1 MDTFDPESEGIITRI
16 IQYFNEFNI
25 MIEHYNSYHLIMK
38 EINKKIINREK
49 ITREDLSFKKEY
61 DDLTTNTE
69 LDLKNIFNVY
79 AFKFSKDIKQ
89 SQNLA
94 DFFIDKINNID
105 EYPSDLTLYSAY
117 TKQTNIIN
125 KNLCWFTPRID
136 QSILFPFDKLR
147 LNISNV
153 QTNQPHIYSF
163 RLKQPL
169 KLINSKTNHNMEIFD
184 KFFPFGK
191 YFYKKFIKYV
201 FNEDFNDDTF
211 SIVNNKRILYI
222 IEAINRF
229 INMNLNS
236 HLKIN
241 GYKNDFDQSEIAV
254 IGFTNLV
261 DKQSIKE
268 YKITE
273 IGKNGQYFQFPIKF
287 DKKYNYLD
295 ETDFYKIISEIN
307 YITKSTMLNGS
318 LINKSRMTC
327 PDNLIIKYRNTDGS
341 ELKQIFNCGCMP
353 IDVWQKKYL
362 KYKNKYLKLKK
373 SFIR

>member
-1 MDTFDPESEGIITRI
+1 M
-16 IQYFNEFNI
+16 
-25 MIEHYNSYHLIMK
+25 
-38 EINKKIINREK
+38 KKINEKKINREQL
-49 ITREDLSFKKEY
+49 TPYDLAFEEEYDNLTYMDLDLSYIDNILDFY
-61 DDLTTNTE
+61 D
-69 LDLKNIFNVY
+69 FH
-79 AFKFSKDIKQ
+79 FSKNLKQ
-89 SQNLA
+89 PQNLA
-94 DFFIDKINNID
+94 DFFIDRIREID
-105 EYPSDLTLYSAY
+105 EYSSDLTLYSAY
-117 TKQTNIIN
+117 TTRQQNFSN
-125 KNLCWFTPRID
+125 KNLCWFTNRID

-153 QTNQPHIYSF
+153 QTNQPHIYTFKMNQS
-163 RLKQPL
+163 L